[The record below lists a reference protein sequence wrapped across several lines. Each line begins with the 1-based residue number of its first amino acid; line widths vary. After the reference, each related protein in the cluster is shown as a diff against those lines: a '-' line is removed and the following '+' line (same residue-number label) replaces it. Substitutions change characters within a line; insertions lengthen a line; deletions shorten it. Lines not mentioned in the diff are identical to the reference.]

1 MGAKPGVAIG
11 RNGGIRVLL
20 YREEQV
26 IDVPPRLPAVGEVA
40 WIRLRQPS
48 DDQVQRI
55 LGDLFGC
62 HPLVIEDVLHF
73 GQRPKLDH
81 YAHQQHPP
89 QVFITFY
96 ALADSLEAREFCL
109 VLGQGFLITVDRA
122 PVPELDEV
130 ERRVRENPASM
141 ASIGR
146 LLHQIFDLCVDH
158 YLSHIDR
165 LEERFDALERH
176 VFDHPDAKVAGT
188 IFRIKRQ
195 LGRVRRIVADGRN
208 VIGACAHEAFPYTD
222 EREAV
227 YFLDVYDHATR
238 AVDTLDAIR
247 DNLSGLLDLQTA
259 QRSNRMNEV
268 MKTLTV
274 FSTLF
279 LPLNFIVGLY
289 GMNFEHMPELH
300 WKYGYLYAWGLMI
313 SVGGAMMVYFKRRR
327 WW

>member
-1 MGAKPGVAIG
+1 M
-11 RNGGIRVLL
+11 RVLL

-26 IDVPPRLPAVGEVA
+26 IDVPPRPPAEGEVA
-40 WIRLRQPS
+40 WIHLRQPN
-48 DDQVQRI
+48 DDEVQRI

-73 GQRPKLDH
+73 GQRPKLDQ
-81 YAHQQHPP
+81 YAHLQRP

-96 ALADSLEAREFCL
+96 ALEEPLEAREFCM
-109 VLGQGFLITVDRA
+109 VLGQDFLITVDRTPIA
-122 PVPELDEV
+122 ELDEV
-130 ERRVRENPASM
+130 KRRVRENPAAM
-141 ASIGR
+141 ASVGR
-146 LLHQIFDLCVDH
+146 LLHQILDLCVDH
-158 YLSHIDR
+158 YVQRIDR
-165 LEERFDALERH
+165 LEERMDALERH
-176 VFDHPDAKVAGT
+176 VFDHPNARVAGT
-188 IFRIKRQ
+188 IFRLKRQ
-195 LGRVRRIVADGRN
+195 VGRVRRIISDGRN

-222 EREAV
+222 ERDTV

-247 DNLSGLLDLQTA
+247 DGLSGLLDLQTA

-289 GMNFEHMPELH
+289 GMNFQDMPELH
-300 WKYGYLYAWGLMI
+300 WRYGYLYVWCLLIA
-313 SVGGAMMVYFKRRR
+313 VGGAMMVYFKRRG